1 MSEVVNSS
9 WKLEPTC
16 FDSFGFRVALKELP
30 LLCSLD
36 KMMYQCMGLVIESLG
51 PYPDDPLDLGHQVF
65 DFCLFICKMGR
76 VELPW
81 AGIIMRI
88 NH

>member
-1 MSEVVNSS
+1 
-9 WKLEPTC
+9 
-16 FDSFGFRVALKELP
+16 
-30 LLCSLD
+30 
-36 KMMYQCMGLVIESLG
+36 MMYQCMGLVIESLG